1 MVESSI
7 LDDVKSAIGIN
18 MHEGCTEFD
27 TELIMQIN
35 SAFFTL
41 NQLGVGPEQVFSI
54 TGSDSKWED
63 FVYGRTDLD
72 TVRLYVIYKVRLGF
86 DPPSNAYLVEAIKNN
101 IAELE
106 WRLNVHCD
114 ESILQQASVSDNRRV
129 PVLRVIRR

>member
-7 LDDVKSAIGIN
+7 LNDVKKALGIN
-18 MHEGCTEFD
+18 THDGCTEFD

-35 SAFFTL
+35 AAFFTL

-54 TGSDSKWED
+54 KDEESKWED

-72 TVRLYVIYKVRLGF
+72 SVRLYIVYKVRLGF
-86 DPPSNAYLVEAIKNN
+86 DPPSNSYLVNAIKES
-101 IAELE
+101 IGELE

-114 ESILQQASVSDNRRV
+114 ESDEQE
-129 PVLRVIRR
+129 VIMNDCE